1 MEEAGNSDYQ
11 DHHMSEIFE
20 KGMSFSGYE
29 RNGLFMSRGD
39 GTYFDISGVSGLD
52 SITDGRGCS
61 FADFDNDGDSDVII
75 TPVQEL
81 ARLLFKN
88 NVGQDNGF
96 IRVKLTGTRSGRD
109 AFGTVVRLKS
119 PLGTQTKVKLGGSG
133 FLSASDPRLLFGLGP
148 SEAWQKHYALVIE
161 WPSGLRE
168 TINGVLPGESI
179 HLEEGQ
185 GKIERITEQR
195 VTLPEPED
203 TSDRIFRTLAFDPNE
218 ELPPLTLTRP
228 SSTSSVSLP
237 SILEPGRKT
246 LINFWATWCA
256 PCAVEIPELA
266 LLFEPLSHAGVDLMG
281 ISLDFGSSA
290 DVQEYLN
297 ERSVPYVNYILN
309 EKDVARIFSS
319 GQITVPLTVLVD
331 EQGRVVRAFS
341 GWSAETRAGIE
352 ALLPTR

>member
-20 KGMSFSGYE
+20 KGMSFSGFE
-29 RNGLFMSRGD
+29 RNGLYLGRGD
-39 GTYFDISGVSGLD
+39 GTYLEISGVSGLD

-61 FADFDNDGDSDVII
+61 FADFDNDGDSDVVI

-81 ARLLFKN
+81 ARLLFRN

-96 IRVKLTGTRSGRD
+96 IRVSLSGTRSGRD

-119 PLGTQTKVKLGGSG
+119 PLGTQTKIKLGGSG

-148 SEAWQKHYALVIE
+148 REVWQKKYTLE
-161 WPSGLRE
+161 LTWPSGLVE
-168 TINGVLPGESI
+168 TVDAVRPGESV
-179 HLEEGQ
+179 HLTEGQ
-185 GKIERITEQR
+185 GKIERITETR
-195 VTLPEPED
+195 ASLPEPEL
-203 TSDRIFRTLAFDPNE
+203 TSDRLFRTLAFGPNE
-218 ELPPLTLTRP
+218 KMPALTLTP
-228 SSTSSVSLP
+228 SSLTSSVSLP

-266 LLFEPLSHAGVDLMG
+266 LLAEPLSGAGVDLVG
-281 ISLDFGSSA
+281 ISLDFGGSA
-290 DVQEYLN
+290 PVQAYLE
-297 ERSVPYVNYILN
+297 ERSVEYVNYVLN
-309 EKDVARIFSS
+309 EEDVPLVFAS
-319 GQITVPLTVLVD
+319 GQITVPLTVLLD
-331 EQGRVVRAFS
+331 EEGRVISVFS

-352 ALLPTR
+352 ALLPND